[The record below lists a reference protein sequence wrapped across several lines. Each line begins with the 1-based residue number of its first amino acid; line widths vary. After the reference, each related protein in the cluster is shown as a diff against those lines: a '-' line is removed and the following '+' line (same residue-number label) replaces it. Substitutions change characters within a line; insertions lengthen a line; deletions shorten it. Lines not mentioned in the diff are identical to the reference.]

1 MKVNEILNEGPI
13 WQGVKQ
19 VGGGL
24 GQIAKGVG
32 QGAASIGKKLAT
44 GTVKTAAALGHQQS
58 QQAVAALNQTA
69 AQQQQVAAA
78 TQAATATPTPA
89 TTTTATTT
97 TAPVANTQPTSS
109 TIIVPQTAGG
119 GPRKPSAPQLDARIQ
134 VVQQEPIVLR
144 YKNADFALNDQG
156 QWAPLLSPNK
166 KISQAAQ
173 AFFDKQHDIA
183 LGISK

>member
-89 TTTTATTT
+89 TTTTA
-97 TAPVANTQPTSS
+97 PVAITQPTSS